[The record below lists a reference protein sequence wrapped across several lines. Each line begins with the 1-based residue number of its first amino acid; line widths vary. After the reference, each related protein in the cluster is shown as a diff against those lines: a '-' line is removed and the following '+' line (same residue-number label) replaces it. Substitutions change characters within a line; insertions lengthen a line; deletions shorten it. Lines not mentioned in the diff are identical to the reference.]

1 MRKNI
6 CKQIPNISVR
16 LILLAFASIA
26 AGFVNGFLGTGGGI
40 ILIFALGLAGIDERD
55 KFATTIAAILPMTLI
70 SAFFYKAKIS
80 DASPWLP
87 AGMLGGAAG
96 AFLLD
101 KINLKWL
108 KKLFALMVIW
118 AGICF
123 IK

>member
-6 CKQIPNISVR
+6 CKQFPDISAR
-16 LILLAFASIA
+16 LILLALASAA

-70 SAFFYKAKIS
+70 SAFLYKAKIS
-80 DASPWLP
+80 DASPWLL